1 MNNLKEYLDD
11 DIIEKFNRLVSNSK
25 HSDIIDLQK
34 KLAKLAILYR
44 YGGVFLENSF
54 LLGDLKWLLNIGQLP
69 SNQLTN
75 RFGYLP
81 KMLLNYHPQER

>member
-11 DIIEKFNRLVSNSK
+11 DMIEKFNRLVRNSK

-44 YGGVFLENSF
+44 YGGFFL
-54 LLGDLKWLLNIGQLP
+54 
-69 SNQLTN
+69 
-75 RFGYLP
+75 
-81 KMLLNYHPQER
+81 